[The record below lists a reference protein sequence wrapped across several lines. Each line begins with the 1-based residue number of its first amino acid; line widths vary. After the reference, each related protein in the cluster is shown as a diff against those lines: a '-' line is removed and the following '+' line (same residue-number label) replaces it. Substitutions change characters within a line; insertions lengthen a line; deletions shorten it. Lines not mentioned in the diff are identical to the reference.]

1 MEKIIKVQ
9 RDELMSR
16 GISYIKNSHVLLDIG
31 CGIRPHDYV
40 HNDVYIVCEPYEEY
54 VNVLKN
60 DIAEIKEP
68 LFLDSCFLIIN
79 KDWSQYLDLYGDY
92 SVDTVYLIDV
102 IEHLPKAEGE
112 ELLRRTEK
120 IAKQQIVI
128 FTPLDYIEQKT
139 SPDNKDAWG
148 LDGASWQEHK
158 SVWKPEDFRGKEW
171 FFVVCDDFHEY
182 NNIGEKLEKPVGAFW
197 AIKNVCGNNDVN
209 NVLDN
214 KELFER
220 YSIQLKKSYI
230 KKKALLNTSKAVVE
244 ENKKV
249 LIELEEKE
257 KTKLHLEKKAKEFD
271 VLQTTTGYKYLVMY
285 WMLKEKMKGFFR

>member
-1 MEKIIKVQ
+1 MEQIIKVQ
-9 RDELMSR
+9 RDKLMSR
-16 GISYIKNSHVLLDIG
+16 GISYIKNSHILLDIG
-31 CGIRPHDYV
+31 CGIRPHDYA

-60 DIAEIKEP
+60 DIEETKEP

-79 KDWSQYLDLYGDY
+79 KDWRQYLDLYGDY

-139 SPDNKDAWG
+139 SLDNKDAWG

-158 SVWKPEDFRGKEW
+158 SVWKPEDFHGKEW

-197 AIKNVCGNNDVN
+197 AIKNVCGGNVKE
-209 NVLDN
+209 NVLKN
-214 KELFER
+214 SELKE
-220 YSIQLKKSYI
+220 YYDKSIECVRKQRKHIFDEKM
-230 KKKALLNTSKAVVE
+230 KLLE
-244 ENKKV
+244 ENKQIKFK
-249 LIELEEKE
+249 LECEIENLNAIKS
-257 KTKLHLEKKAKEFD
+257 TN
-271 VLQTTTGYKYLVMY
+271 GYKCLSKC
-285 WMLKEKMKGFFR
+285 WRLREKIEEIL

>member
-79 KDWSQYLDLYGDY
+79 KDWRQYLDLYGDY

-139 SPDNKDAWG
+139 SLDNKDAWG

-158 SVWKPEDFRGKEW
+158 SVWKPEDFHGKEW

-197 AIKNVCGNNDVN
+197 AIKNVCGGNVKE
-209 NVLDN
+209 NVLKN
-214 KELFER
+214 SELKE
-220 YSIQLKKSYI
+220 YYDKSIECVRKQRKHIFDEKM
-230 KKKALLNTSKAVVE
+230 KLLE
-244 ENKKV
+244 ENKQIKFK
-249 LIELEEKE
+249 LECEIENLNAIKS
-257 KTKLHLEKKAKEFD
+257 TN
-271 VLQTTTGYKYLVMY
+271 GYKCLSKC
-285 WMLKEKMKGFFR
+285 WRLREKIEEIL